1 MNNQGKDDLSDQQ
14 KKISLKRIKK
24 SIHVPEA
31 QLRAALKSRS
41 LRDEQIEFLCELLS
55 IDASRKRDVNTDEE
69 CNDLFMQGK
78 IFC

>member
-1 MNNQGKDDLSDQQ
+1 MNNQGKEDLSDQQ

-55 IDASRKRDVNTDEE
+55 IDASRKRDADSEKETS
-69 CNDLFMQGK
+69 DLFMQGK